1 MDEPYYIAIEGV
13 IGAGKTTLAELLAER
28 LKSNLLLEKPEE
40 NPFLIDFYRDRR
52 RFAFQTQLFFLLS
65 RFRQQEEFPQPDF
78 FHKRVVADY
87 LFAKDR
93 IFASIN
99 LDDRE
104 FQLYEKVVAL
114 MEPRIPLPSLV
125 VYLQSSTRRLMH
137 NIRIRNR
144 AYEKQISEDYLNEL
158 NEAYNR
164 FFWKYDAAPLLV
176 VNADNVDFANDKQH
190 LADLINAIDQ
200 PIQGTQ
206 YYNPTV

>member
-13 IGAGKTTLAELLAER
+13 IGASKTNLAKLLAER
-28 LKSNLLLEKPEE
+28 LKANLLLEKPEE
-40 NPFLIDFYRDRR
+40 NPFLTDFYRDRR

-65 RFRQQEEFPQPDF
+65 RFKQQEGFPQPDF

-99 LDDRE
+99 LDERE

-114 MEPRIPLPSLV
+114 MESRIPPPGLV
-125 VYLQSSTRRLMH
+125 VYLQSSPQRLMN

-144 AYEKQISEDYLNEL
+144 AYEKQMSEDYLNEL

-164 FFWKYDAAPLLV
+164 FFWNYDAAPLLL
-176 VNADNVDFANDKQH
+176 VNADNIDFVNDKQR
-190 LADLINAIDQ
+190 LDDLINAIDR